1 MEFGVVIYYIWQTGV
16 NFHTSGT
23 VSLFF
28 VCIWEHIIFWRLA
41 LKWPKL
47 MRQWRQVEELFLQ
60 VPYQLYVTFNMKF
73 WIWFWYL
80 LIMFGGSCEHVLLV
94 FNSFQKSDL
103 ERRQCN
109 LNVSY
114 WETLYGR
121 ERPHLSM
128 VIPFQYW
135 TLPIYEWLNLTLA
148 YPRSF
153 TDVFIIIIS
162 IGLAARFRQLHL
174 RMKAVQGKPMPAI
187 FWLETREHYL
197 VLRKLL
203 RLVNNELS
211 ALILLAS
218 ANNMYF
224 ICFHLFNSFVNIGVD
239 WVAEMAFWFS
249 LLYNIVRTLL
259 TLYLASLVN
268 EYTKKIVSCL
278 RDVPSRSWC
287 VETQRFSQQLS
298 VDVTAF
304 TAAGFFSL
312 TRGLILGMAGTV
324 VTYQLMVTDVIN
336 EGSIKQ
342 VTDYCEKYEH
352 IEDNFDLYNEQ
363 SVE

>member
-1 MEFGVVIYYIWQTGV
+1 MEQQTFHQSVRKILFISQCFGLLPVSNLWQKNVNKLKFKWVSIPSIYSGVILVLDIMEFGVVIYYIWQTGV

-162 IGLAARFRQLHL
+162 IGLAARFHQLHL
-174 RMKAVQGKPMPAI
+174 RMKAVQGK
-187 FWLETREHYL
+187 
-197 VLRKLL
+197 
-203 RLVNNELS
+203 
-211 ALILLAS
+211 
-218 ANNMYF
+218 
-224 ICFHLFNSFVNIGVD
+224 
-239 WVAEMAFWFS
+239 
-249 LLYNIVRTLL
+249 
-259 TLYLASLVN
+259 
-268 EYTKKIVSCL
+268 
-278 RDVPSRSWC
+278 
-287 VETQRFSQQLS
+287 
-298 VDVTAF
+298 
-304 TAAGFFSL
+304 
-312 TRGLILGMAGTV
+312 
-324 VTYQLMVTDVIN
+324 
-336 EGSIKQ
+336 
-342 VTDYCEKYEH
+342 
-352 IEDNFDLYNEQ
+352 
-363 SVE
+363 